1 MANPY
6 TSQSI
11 SGYNSS
17 PPPDDG
23 SNTAANEITWAK
35 HKTKLADPIKIL
47 SEGIDSAA
55 AAAFAK
61 IFGAGTTSTGI
72 AYTVLASD
80 QGKLVIVTAG
90 VTITTPAAA
99 VEGTPFVFG
108 IKNNHSA
115 AITVDGNGSET
126 IDGAAN
132 ISLPAGSTMII
143 TTDGTNWFTVANYGS
158 AGTVNTGVSSG
169 QVPLMDA
176 TGYPAADGSQITG
189 LSVGR
194 GYIDGLILSNDAT
207 DPAKDIG
214 IATGVA
220 RDDSDSANL
229 SLASALVKQLD
240 ASWAVGTNAGALDGT
255 ETVPGT
261 PDASTWY
268 HIWIIRRSDTGVVD
282 ILASESATAPTM
294 PTNYDQKRRIGAVLF
309 DATPDI
315 ITFTQ
320 FDDEFIW
327 DVPVLDYNTPNPGTS
342 ATTRTLTVPTGLVL
356 RAVHFVTLYEISIN
370 IRYGL
375 VTSLDQTD
383 SIPSVSR
390 FNIGD
395 HNGSNATPVSFR
407 IKTNTSG
414 QIRTRVDGS
423 DANLTLKGLTAGW
436 IDPRGR
442 DA

>member
-23 SNTAANEITWAK
+23 SNTATNEITWAK
-35 HKTKLADPIKIL
+35 HKTKLADPIKTL

-229 SLASALVKQLD
+229 SLASALIKQLD

-268 HIWIIRRSDTGVVD
+268 HIWLIRRSDTGVVD

-315 ITFTQ
+315 IPFFQ
-320 FDDEFIW
+320 EDDVFRW
-327 DVPVLDYNTPNPGTS
+327 KTLVQDYRQANPG
-342 ATTRTLTVPTGLVL
+342 AAQVTRTLTVPTGIELRAIHVASMESTSITPNHGLVL
-356 RAVHFVTLYEISIN
+356 PLDETDSTPS
-370 IRYGL
+370 
-375 VTSLDQTD
+375 TSLYTYATNNTGNTD
-383 SIPSVSR
+383 SVR
-390 FNIGD
+390 ME
-395 HNGSNATPVSFR
+395 

-414 QIRTRVDGS
+414 QIGTRLAATAAAYTCAGH
-423 DANLTLKGLTAGW
+423 TLGW

-442 DA
+442 NA